1 MRLNTSQQKTP
12 QQKLAI
18 PNVGVTQLGPHQ
30 LTQYTRYVLD
40 LVDVIFRRHIFERL
54 LAFPTW
60 STLSTLSLYRVIELP
75 SLGPKRNM
83 PMQRVSTLSLSAVPI
98 ISAMPERC
106 AMALFEEIGFDRM
119 GALLIRKRC
128 CHSIFGDVWSLL
140 MMLAMVC
147 EEVLNHL

>member
-18 PNVGVTQLGPHQ
+18 PHVLIIHLGPHQ

-54 LAFPTW
+54 LPFPTW
-60 STLSTLSLYRVIELP
+60 SGLSTLSLYRAVELP
-75 SLGPKRNM
+75 SLCPIRNV

-98 ISAMPERC
+98 ISAMPKRC
-106 AMALFEEIGFDRM
+106 AMTLFEEIGFNRM
-119 GALLIRKRC
+119 GALLIRKRG
-128 CHSIFGDVWSLL
+128 CHSIFGDVWSFL
-140 MMLAMVC
+140 MMLALVR
-147 EEVLNHL
+147 EELINHL

>member
-1 MRLNTSQQKTP
+1 MRLNTAQQKTP
-12 QQKLAI
+12 QQTLAI
-18 PNVGVTQLGPHQ
+18 PHVVVIHLGPHQ

-75 SLGPKRNM
+75 SVCPIRNV

-98 ISAMPERC
+98 ISAMPKRC
-106 AMALFEEIGFDRM
+106 AMALFEEIGFDCM
-119 GALLIRKRC
+119 GALLIRKRG

-140 MMLAMVC
+140 MVLAVVC
-147 EEVLNHL
+147 EKILNHL